1 LSILVIVNFTITAI
15 CALYHFGLE
24 TRTFPRTRLSKF
36 RSHNC

>member
-1 LSILVIVNFTITAI
+1 LSILAIVNVSITAT

-24 TRTFPRTRLSKF
+24 TRTFPRTWLLKF